1 MKRFFSFR
9 GGKFLVL
16 ILLAT
21 VFIAGCTIRI
31 GSSGGS
37 GVTGVFKSFDKGNT
51 WVEKNLFF
59 HSNGLGSINRV
70 NVINLTFDPQDRLA
84 IYLAADGSGLLFSYD
99 GANSWQKAKQVGDG
113 RILSVAVDPKNK
125 CVIYATFANTI
136 LKTVDCSRGWSEIY
150 IDTRA
155 DKAVTALA
163 LDSFNNLVVYAGN
176 SAGDILKSSDGGIN
190 WRVIHRIDNPIKKIL
205 IDFNDTRI
213 LYVASQNRGIFKTT
227 NAGTSW
233 AEINDGLRQ
242 YSGAFEYKDLI
253 FDLTLPDALL
263 LIAKYGLLK
272 TEDGGRTW
280 QAISL
285 ITPPASTDI
294 FAVAISP
301 VNNQEIYYATASTFY
316 KTVDGGKNWIT
327 KRLPSNAR
335 ASYLAVDPL
344 DPNVLYLGLA
354 NPTR

>member
-1 MKRFFSFR
+1 M
-9 GGKFLVL
+9 
-16 ILLAT
+16 
-21 VFIAGCTIRI
+21 
-31 GSSGGS
+31 
-37 GVTGVFKSFDKGNT
+37 
-51 WVEKNLFF
+51 
-59 HSNGLGSINRV
+59 
-70 NVINLTFDPQDRLA
+70 
-84 IYLAADGSGLLFSYD
+84 
-99 GANSWQKAKQVGDG
+99 
-113 RILSVAVDPKNK
+113 
-125 CVIYATFANTI
+125 
-136 LKTVDCSRGWSEIY
+136 
-150 IDTRA
+150 
-155 DKAVTALA
+155 
-163 LDSFNNLVVYAGN
+163 
-176 SAGDILKSSDGGIN
+176 
-190 WRVIHRIDNPIKKIL
+190 
-205 IDFNDTRI
+205 
-213 LYVASQNRGIFKTT
+213 
-227 NAGTSW
+227 SW

-280 QAISL
+280 QGISL